1 MRNERPFKRGDVVE
15 YIPDGSIYVLDREDT
30 PGHWWVGTIVECGP
44 VDLDRPFTI
53 NEGNIRLL
61 RVNSHG
67 INKAS

>member
-15 YIPDGSIYVLDREDT
+15 YIPDGSIYVLDREESS
-30 PGHWWVGTIVECGP
+30 GHWLVGTIVECAP
-44 VDLDRPFTI
+44 DVSRPFTI

-61 RVNSHG
+61 RVNSYG